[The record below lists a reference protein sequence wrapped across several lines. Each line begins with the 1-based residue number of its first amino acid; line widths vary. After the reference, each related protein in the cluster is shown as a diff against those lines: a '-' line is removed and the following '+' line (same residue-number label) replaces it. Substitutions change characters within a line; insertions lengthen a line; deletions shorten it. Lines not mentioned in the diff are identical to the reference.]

1 MNTLR
6 TFLLAA
12 STMLAASTAMADPVT
27 YRGKLGNIDVAVEI
41 ADTSDDLIFGRYF
54 YLKQGVDIPLQ
65 PLSRKGSTIVMEE
78 EEACGSEKCG
88 DGQKPPVAAVWTL
101 EAQANGDLVGTWK
114 GKRTFPLVLK
124 EVGGRM
130 DPDAKTPLDLF
141 AFGEGLSYSET
152 PITLE
157 TAPYDYL
164 RLDVPMELSRAEGW
178 HDAKFAYAVD
188 PRTKFARPRVVEIS
202 GGSPDAANAV
212 LTGMHWRDS
221 IRAFSCASLQ
231 YVGLNQFG
239 PDWSTDSGSLGGMDE
254 TFSEVHALT
263 PRLMTWQE
271 SGSIYCG
278 GAHPNNYSIRYTM
291 DVASGALLDLSAMFL
306 DAEDNRPGES
316 LAAFV
321 RVNRKKPAPGGFDA
335 EHEKECGIDELI
347 GEYLSAGL
355 RRDGD
360 GVHVVF
366 GLQNLPHA
374 INACADDLLDLPSAE
389 VEHLLTPR
397 FAALL
402 GL

>member
-6 TFLLAA
+6 TLLLAVSA
-12 STMLAASTAMADPVT
+12 LLATPALADPVT
-27 YRGKLGNIDVAVEI
+27 YKGKLGSIDIVVEI
-41 ADTSDDLIFGRYF
+41 ADTPDDLIFGRYF
-54 YLKQGVDIPLQ
+54 YLKQGIDIPLQ

-101 EAQANGDLVGTWK
+101 EAQANGDLVGSWK
-114 GKRTFPLVLK
+114 GKRSFPLVLK
-124 EVGGRM
+124 EVGGRV

-141 AFGEGLSYSET
+141 GFGEGLYYDET
-152 PITLE
+152 PITPQ
-157 TAPYDYL
+157 TAPYDHL
-164 RLDVPMELSRAEGW
+164 RLDVPMEMSPAEGW
-178 HDAKFAYAVD
+178 ADAKFAYAVD
-188 PRTKFARPRVVEIS
+188 PRTKFRRPRVVGIA

-212 LTGMHWRDS
+212 LTRMHWRDS
-221 IRAFSCASLQ
+221 VAAFSCASLQ

-254 TFSEVHALT
+254 TYSEVHALT

-271 SGSIYCG
+271 SGSTYCG
-278 GAHPNNYSIRYTM
+278 GAHPNNYSVRYTM
-291 DVASGALLDLSAMFL
+291 DVAAGEILSLSDMFA
-306 DAEDNRPGES
+306 DAADDRPGES

-321 RVNRKKPAPGGFDA
+321 RDNRGKPVKDFEI
-335 EHEKECGIDELI
+335 EHEEECGMDDLI
-347 GEYLSAGL
+347 GQYLSAGI

-360 GVHVVF
+360 ALRIVF
-366 GLQNLPHA
+366 GLENLPHV
-374 INACADDLLDLPSAE
+374 INACADDLLDLPAAE